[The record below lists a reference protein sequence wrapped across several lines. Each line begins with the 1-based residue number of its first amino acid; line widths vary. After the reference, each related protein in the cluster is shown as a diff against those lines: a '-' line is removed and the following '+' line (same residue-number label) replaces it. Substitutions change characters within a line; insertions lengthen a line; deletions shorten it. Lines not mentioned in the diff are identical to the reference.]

1 MKLTVSSSTLS
12 GSIAVSGSKSHTI
25 RGIIAALC
33 ADGKSILHA
42 PLASEDTLA
51 TLDAARLL
59 GAEVVCYPDRWEI
72 TGTNGKFKNP
82 GKVIDM
88 KNSGTGLRLLSGVC
102 ALQDFTI
109 SFDGDDSL
117 RTRKMSTLLDSFVQ
131 LGAKVNAPTGKCPF
145 SLCGPVKGGK
155 TTDDGIIFRQRQGKK
170 QGT

>member
-72 TGTNGKFKNP
+72 TGTQGKFRNP
-82 GKVIDM
+82 GARKRLKAAADRFR
-88 KNSGTGLRLLSGVC
+88 SFSCRLLFR
-102 ALQDFTI
+102 DF
-109 SFDGDDSL
+109 
-117 RTRKMSTLLDSFVQ
+117 
-131 LGAKVNAPTGKCPF
+131 
-145 SLCGPVKGGK
+145 
-155 TTDDGIIFRQRQGKK
+155 
-170 QGT
+170 